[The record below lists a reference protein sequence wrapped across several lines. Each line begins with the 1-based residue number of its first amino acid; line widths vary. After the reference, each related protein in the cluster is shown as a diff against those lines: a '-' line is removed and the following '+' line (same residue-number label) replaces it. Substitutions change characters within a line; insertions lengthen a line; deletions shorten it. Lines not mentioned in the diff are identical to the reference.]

1 VRKVVIGVPQY
12 LGSEVVMQF
21 DMPDATDVAETC
33 GVIWHK

>member
-1 VRKVVIGVPQY
+1 MKK
-12 LGSEVVMQF
+12 VVMQF